1 MVPIVILAER
11 GGRMKEVFLLTIM
24 MLTAS
29 LVAFAAGGGNAVV
42 LVAGLVTFFGGV
54 NAMEALLRSLVT
66 KLASAGAKDTA
77 TGIYSSSQFL
87 GIFFGGAGG
96 DWALAVGG
104 DRAVFGFTLVIA
116 LVWLALAATMPRPG
130 RYRSQ
135 IVRLSESALRE
146 PSRFGE
152 LIATGPGVVEAVVAA
167 DEGCAYLQID
177 PAIFDA
183 SAFEQV
189 TGLRQPADAVAG
201 EIRR

>member
-1 MVPIVILAER
+1 MAISVALMVPIVILAER

-54 NAMEALLRSLVT
+54 NAMEALLPSLVT
-66 KLASAGAKDTA
+66 KLASAGAKGTA

-135 IVRLSESALRE
+135 IRV
-146 PSRFGE
+146 
-152 LIATGPGVVEAVVAA
+152 
-167 DEGCAYLQID
+167 
-177 PAIFDA
+177 
-183 SAFEQV
+183 
-189 TGLRQPADAVAG
+189 
-201 EIRR
+201 